1 MAGGPPG
8 VIVLAPTVSA
18 EVGFP
23 EIVIEDIVQTSE
35 ACLPVG
41 DETEAETDP
50 DGEPPEVKEP
60 TEREDDALDVLT
72 FPEIDKPT
80 LEDGEGPLA
89 DEAAK
94 VDDETEDIPLFPEEE
109 WPRLEDDGIPLSD
122 EADGLVL
129 TFDLLGDMLEGED
142 WRVDEDLAIEV
153 LEGLPALF
161 VTLPG
166 PLLLVSGVATLT
178 GPVSAGGSFVATP
191 ST

>member
-23 EIVIEDIVQTSE
+23 ETVIEDIVQTSE

-41 DETEAETDP
+41 DETEAEIDI

-60 TEREDDALDVLT
+60 TEGEDDAPNVLT
-72 FPEIDKPT
+72 FSEVDKPT

-94 VDDETEDIPLFPEEE
+94 VDDETECIPLFPVEE
-109 WPRLEDDGIPLSD
+109 WPRLEDGGIPLSD

-129 TFDLLGDMLEGED
+129 TLDLLSDLVEGEE
-142 WRVDEDLAIEV
+142 WKVDEDLAIEV

-161 VTLPG
+161 VTLPAR
-166 PLLLVSGVATLT
+166 LLLVTGVTTLT